1 MSFSVDQF
9 MQVKCKFQLI
19 SEPEFSDSIHT
30 NSERVRLCT
39 SVDLSV
45 NSTLIVMICSNE
57 TTNNHI
63 VAYYTECESST
74 KTISSPIIPSDETKP
89 FFVNYGSN
97 DQRKPPQLLFDQP
110 MIVPN
115 QQQSSELPQPANT
128 NSLSEAPKSK
138 VIVKQIYYHYYNED
152 IAAVCLS
159 DTGNKLALISAS
171 STIYI
176 LPIKK
181 IILNLHTKQSKTQEN
196 VQCSYD
202 AILLNCCTIDN
213 PVAIAYWEN
222 LEANNKSTLVVASE
236 LGDLSFIS
244 VDEKKELSRS
254 NLNEKISSMVIVRDR
269 FSHSVLITC
278 ASFKQYRFALEIV
291 ESDDSG
297 VETTQ
302 TFSNPINNQINSDEY
317 IYLEKDLLPS
327 WNRKPI
333 PIRLHN
339 SSLSNPNSGTNTN
352 IRRAL
357 LGRAGNQIGRIFNGL
372 TSRERNT
379 PSIFYHP
386 ASSMFSVVDTLGI
399 SQKSPHTTN
408 HRQTGEQRLLRFF
421 STKQFYYRPQ
431 KPILICSL
439 TSLEPDES
447 ITHVVLTDRF
457 LAIATDR
464 DRCLINSKNCC
475 NMRNSDT
482 LLELDP
488 LVKEVTFGN
497 DETILLLLKSPVS
510 NDKNNI
516 IDSFLLVTNK
526 SIYSI
531 EARQSSRDMFINLID
546 THLHLKETR
555 IKRNKPEDMVSCGFN
570 KHEYALV
577 DSYKAE
583 RKNSDTN
590 LMIRSFLS
598 HRDEVYERI
607 NYDSRAFSALFKL
620 ELNSLYEAYGDKLLM
635 RGQFELANRFFQ
647 MAKFGHTKTLGKY
660 IRLGAYKK
668 TIDYINSVLRDEN
681 ESLNERERADL
692 AKVAYECLGYIT
704 SPEITRA
711 LVKDLSL
718 TSECLGKMD
727 LSNARKYSC
736 AALRQFE
743 SFRKLVNC
751 QHQKQKQANGLS
763 FDFFE
768 SENKIFTEQQKRSIE
783 SIFIEFLNACL
794 DDDSTEDS
802 CWLWFYYINFYLNYV
817 ANIDELET
825 DILKLLD
832 SSSSDC
838 YLAVT
843 FYKALY
849 RDEAKPTVALEKDAI
864 VGTPLETMEKI
875 YNLSE
880 LFDNDFLMR
889 LLDRTLDLVPQTAN
903 LEALS
908 NCLGVDGLSEKTRIK
923 CTC

>member
-9 MQVKCKFQLI
+9 MQVQCKFFLT

-39 SVDLSV
+39 SVDLDA
-45 NSTLIVMICSNE
+45 NSTLIVMICSNHA
-57 TTNNHI
+57 TNNHI
-63 VAYYTECESST
+63 VAYYTESKSST
-74 KTISSPIIPSDETKP
+74 KLILSPSSPNDETTP
-89 FFVNYGSN
+89 FQPKYDSN
-97 DQRKPPQLLFDQP
+97 DRRVSTQLIFDQP
-110 MIVPN
+110 IVVAD
-115 QQQSSELPQPANT
+115 QQQPGELPQHSSNNRCSGSSTP
-128 NSLSEAPKSK
+128 K
-138 VIVKQIYYHYYNED
+138 VIVKQIYYHYHNED

-181 IILNLHTKQSKTQEN
+181 IILNLQTQLSRSSSEVSK
-196 VQCSYD
+196 CPYD
-202 AILLNCCTIDN
+202 AFILDCCTIDT

-222 LEANNKSTLVVASE
+222 LEADNKSTLVVASE
-236 LGDLSFIS
+236 SGELSFIS
-244 VDEKKELSRS
+244 VDENKELSRS
-254 NLNEKISSMVIVRDR
+254 NVNERVSSMVIVRDR

-278 ASFKQYRFALEIV
+278 ASFRQYRFALEIV

-302 TFSNPINNQINSDEY
+302 TFSNPHNSQISTDEY
-317 IYLEKDLLPS
+317 IYLERDLVPS

-333 PIRLHN
+333 PIKLHN
-339 SSLSNPNSGTNTN
+339 SSLSNAGSATANT
-352 IRRAL
+352 RLPL
-357 LGRAGNQIGRIFNGL
+357 LGRAGSQIGRLLNGL

-386 ASSMFSVVDTLGI
+386 ESSMFSVVDTL
-399 SQKSPHTTN
+399 SFSAKSPSTN
-408 HRQTGEQRLLRFF
+408 NQKQNSDQRLLRFF

-431 KPILICSL
+431 KPILVCRL
-439 TSLEPDES
+439 TSLEPDEL

-457 LAIATDR
+457 LAIATDKN
-464 DRCLINSKNCC
+464 RCLVNSKNCC
-475 NMRNSDT
+475 NLKNADT
-482 LLELDP
+482 ILELDP
-488 LVKEVTFGN
+488 LVKEVTFIN
-497 DETILLLLKSPVS
+497 DERILLLLKSPVS

-526 SIYSI
+526 AIFSI

-546 THLHLKETR
+546 THLHLKEDR
-555 IKRNKPEDMVSCGFN
+555 IKHDRSDDMVFGLLHKRESA
-570 KHEYALV
+570 HI
-577 DSYKAE
+577 DSYRAE

-590 LMIRSFLS
+590 LMVKSFLS
-598 HRDEVYERI
+598 NRDEVYERI

-620 ELNSLYEAYGDKLLM
+620 ELNSLYEAYGDRLLM

-668 TIDYINSVLRDEN
+668 TIDYINNVLRNEN
-681 ESLNERERADL
+681 ETLNEKERTDL

-704 SPEITRA
+704 SPEVTRA

-718 TSECLGKMD
+718 TSEYLSSKD
-727 LSNARKYSC
+727 LNNARKYSS

-743 SFRKLVNC
+743 SFRQLVVN
-751 QHQKQKQANGLS
+751 QHQKQQEANGAS
-763 FDFFE
+763 SQEFE
-768 SENKIFTEQQKRSIE
+768 SAKIFTEQQKRSIE

-794 DDDSTEDS
+794 DDDSIEDS
-802 CWLWFYYINFYLNYV
+802 CWLWFYYVNFYLNYV
-817 ANIDELET
+817 SSIDELER
-825 DILKLLD
+825 DIIKLLD
-832 SSSSDC
+832 SSSNDC
-838 YLAVT
+838 YLPVT

-849 RDEAKPTVALEKDAI
+849 RDATNSAVVFKTESIA
-864 VGTPLETMEKI
+864 GTPLEKMEKI

-880 LFDNDFLMR
+880 LFENEFLMK
-889 LLDRTLDLVPQTAN
+889 LLDRTLDLVPQTVN
-903 LEALS
+903 LDALRDY
-908 NCLGVDGLSEKTRIK
+908 LGVNGLSERTRIK
-923 CTC
+923 CMVN

>member
-9 MQVKCKFQLI
+9 MQVKCKFQLV

-30 NSERVRLCT
+30 NCERVRLCT
-39 SVDLSV
+39 SVDLDV
-45 NSTLIVMICSNE
+45 NSTLIVMICSND

-63 VAYYTECESST
+63 VAYYTERETST
-74 KTISSPIIPSDETKP
+74 KLVLTPTLSIDETTP
-89 FFVNYGSN
+89 FLKKCDNN
-97 DQRKPPQLLFDQP
+97 DQRVSSQFLFDQP
-110 MIVPN
+110 IVVN
-115 QQQSSELPQPANT
+115 ASQQQQLNELPQPSN
-128 NSLSEAPKSK
+128 NKKGSNISRPK

-152 IAAVCLS
+152 VAAVCLS

-181 IILNLHTKQSKTQEN
+181 IILNLHTKQSRPSQEN
-196 VQCSYD
+196 IKCSYD
-202 AILLNCCTIDN
+202 ALLLNCCTIDN

-222 LEANNKSTLVVASE
+222 LEAENKSTLIVGSNQGE
-236 LGDLSFIS
+236 LSFMS

-254 NLNEKISSMVIVRDR
+254 NVNERINSMVIVRDR

-302 TFSNPINNQINSDEY
+302 TFSNPYNTQINSDEY
-317 IYLEKDLLPS
+317 IYLERDLLPS

-333 PIRLHN
+333 PIKLHN
-339 SSLSNPNSGTNTN
+339 PNAGTTN
-352 IRRAL
+352 ARRAL
-357 LGRAGNQIGRIFNGL
+357 LGRAGDQLGRLFNGL

-386 ASSMFSVVDTLGI
+386 ASNMFSVVDSLGDFN
-399 SQKSPHTTN
+399 QKSSSTINQKRVEEH
-408 HRQTGEQRLLRFF
+408 RLLRFF

-431 KPILICSL
+431 KPILVCRL
-439 TSLEPDES
+439 TSLEPDEL
-447 ITHVVLTDRF
+447 ITHVVLTDRL

-475 NMRNSDT
+475 NLKNSDT

-488 LVKEVTFGN
+488 LVKEVTFTN

-510 NDKNNI
+510 NDNNNI

-531 EARQSSRDMFINLID
+531 EARQSARDMFINLID

-555 IKRNKPEDMVSCGFN
+555 VKQSKPENQMVSCGFN
-570 KHEYALV
+570 RSEYALV

-590 LMIRSFLS
+590 LMIKSFLL

-620 ELNSLYEAYGDKLLM
+620 ELNSLYEAYGDRLLM

-668 TIDYINSVLRDEN
+668 TIDYINNVLRDEN

-704 SPEITRA
+704 SPEVTRA

-718 TSECLGKMD
+718 TGEY
-727 LSNARKYSC
+727 LSDKALTKARKYSF

-743 SFRKLVNC
+743 SFKKLVVC
-751 QHQKQKQANGLS
+751 QHLKQQEANGVPPQDFRLS
-763 FDFFE
+763 
-768 SENKIFTEQQKRSIE
+768 KVFTEQQKRSIE

-794 DDDSTEDS
+794 DDDSIEDT

-817 ANIDELET
+817 ASIQELES
-825 DILKLLD
+825 DILKLLN
-832 SSSSDC
+832 SVSSDC

-849 RDEAKPTVALEKDAI
+849 FDAKKSAIMFKLDGI
-864 VGTPLETMEKI
+864 VGTPMEKMEKI

-880 LFDNDFLMR
+880 LFDNQFLMR

-903 LEALS
+903 LDALRTYLS
-908 NCLGVDGLSEKTRIK
+908 VDGLSDKTRIK
-923 CTC
+923 CMVN